1 MRGARALDN
10 GGQARGWTG
19 PVVSGFAAGT
29 LRAGQA
35 CTRAGKSWVVDKDLN
50 RFFDHVPY
58 GLLMHRLALKRVER
72 VHGKMREL
80 RRGTQSVP
88 SGELREQG

>member
-1 MRGARALDN
+1 LRLVRCERAKPARE
-10 GGQARGWTG
+10 
-19 PVVSGFAAGT
+19 PV
-29 LRAGQA
+29 
-35 CTRAGKSWVVDKDLN
+35 KSWVVDKDPN
-50 RFFDHVPY
+50 RFFDHVPH